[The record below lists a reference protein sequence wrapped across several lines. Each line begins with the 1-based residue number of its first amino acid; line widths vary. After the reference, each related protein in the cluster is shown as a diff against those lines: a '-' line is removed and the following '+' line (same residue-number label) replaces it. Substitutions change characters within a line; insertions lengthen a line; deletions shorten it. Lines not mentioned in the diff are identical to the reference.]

1 MIDKG
6 DGEFAKWLN
15 WECCPK
21 CKVKMRRERDV
32 SGCKIYRCIACRMRV
47 VDFKESDDEQV

>member
-21 CKVKMRRERDV
+21 CKVRMRRERDI